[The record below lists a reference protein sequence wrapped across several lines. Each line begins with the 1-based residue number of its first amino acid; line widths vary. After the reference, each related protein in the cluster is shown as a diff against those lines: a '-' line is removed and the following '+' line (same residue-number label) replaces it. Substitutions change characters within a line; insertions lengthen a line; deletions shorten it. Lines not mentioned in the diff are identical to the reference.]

1 MKKKLLEDMKDAMK
15 EKNEVKKNTI
25 QMVRAAILQV
35 EKDNGIELDDNKI
48 IDIISKEVK
57 KRKDSI
63 VEYEKGGRD
72 DLVKQINEEIGYL
85 EIYLPKQLSRDE
97 VKNIVEQVIIDTG
110 AKTMKD
116 MGIVMK
122 TAKEKIGASSDG
134 KTINEIVKELLA

>member
-1 MKKKLLEDMKDAMK
+1 M
-15 EKNEVKKNTI
+15 I
-25 QMVRAAILQV
+25 QNIVIV
-35 EKDNGIELDDNKI
+35 EIIKIVI
-48 IDIISKEVK
+48 IDIKRIINIKEVK

-63 VEYEKGGRD
+63 GEYEKGGRD